1 MKFRIAGLSSHFD
14 IIKKNLLGF
23 KFLQYKGIDFIFYDS
38 FGNTEFN
45 GGRVINSTINQ
56 EQIDFCLKHNF
67 GISATFSNYYI
78 DLNEIEGLKSLS
90 KLNDIHA
97 SVVISNLE
105 LLNYIKQNYSN
116 IKTTQSVISK
126 IELDTDL
133 KCYYQDDPRIYDNID
148 KTEILLDNRCYGC
161 PEFYNHFDLIS
172 KNVLNKEFVKY
183 NHCYLKERL
192 NICNEDYKTSI
203 PRFVNQGFKNFKI
216 PGREYNK
223 INYEDNL
230 KELFNAIKSTSNS
243 ITSKII

>member
-38 FGNTEFN
+38 FGNTKFN
-45 GGRVINSTINQ
+45 GGRFLEYKINQ
-56 EQIDFCLKHNF
+56 EHIDFCLKHNF

-78 DLNEIEGLKSLS
+78 DLSEQQGLKSLEI
-90 KLNDIHA
+90 LNEIHA
-97 SVVISNLE
+97 SIVISNLE
-105 LLNYIKQNYSN
+105 LLNFIKQHYPN

-133 KCYYQDDPRIYDNID
+133 KCYYQDDPRIYDNIN

-161 PEFYNHFDLIS
+161 PEFYNHFDIIS
-172 KNVLNKEFVKY
+172 KNISNKDFFKSKY
-183 NHCYLKERL
+183 NGCYLKERL
-192 NICNEDYKTSI
+192 NIFNEDYKTSI
-203 PRFVNQGFKNFKI
+203 PRFIKQGFKNFKI

-223 INYEDNL
+223 LVYENNL
-230 KELFNAIKSTSNS
+230 KELFNVLQAITR
-243 ITSKII
+243 

>member
-1 MKFRIAGLSSHFD
+1 MKFRIAGLSAHFD

-23 KFLQYKGIDFIFYDS
+23 KFLQYKGLDFIFYDS
-38 FGNTEFN
+38 FGNTNFN
-45 GGRVINSTINQ
+45 GGRVIEQSINQ
-56 EQIDFCLKHNF
+56 EHIDFCLKHNF

-78 DLNEIEGLKSLS
+78 NLNEIEGLKSLEI
-90 KLNDIHA
+90 LDEIHA

-105 LLNYIKQNYSN
+105 LLNYIKQYYPN

-161 PEFYNHFDLIS
+161 PEFYNHFDLIA
-172 KNVLNKEFVKY
+172 KNILNKEFIKY

-203 PRFVNQGFKNFKI
+203 PRFINQGFKNFKI

-223 INYEDNL
+223 LNYENNL
-230 KELFNAIKSTSNS
+230 KELFNVLRE
-243 ITSKII
+243 ITR

>member
-1 MKFRIAGLSSHFD
+1 MKFRIAGLSAHFD

-23 KFLQYKGIDFIFYDS
+23 KFLQYKGLDFIFYDS
-38 FGNTEFN
+38 FGNTNFN
-45 GGRVINSTINQ
+45 GGRVIEHKKQSINQ
-56 EQIDFCLKHNF
+56 EHIDFCLKHKF

-78 DLNEIEGLKSLS
+78 DLSEIEGLKSLEI
-90 KLNDIHA
+90 LNEIHA
-97 SVVISNLE
+97 SVVISNLD
-105 LLNYIKQNYSN
+105 LLNYIKQHYPN

-126 IELDTDL
+126 IDLDTDL

-161 PEFYNHFDLIS
+161 PEFYNHFDLIA
-172 KNVLNKEFVKY
+172 KNILNKEFIKY

-203 PRFVNQGFKNFKI
+203 PRFINQGFKNFKI

-223 INYEDNL
+223 LNYENNL
-230 KELFNAIKSTSNS
+230 KELFNVLRE
-243 ITSKII
+243 ITR

>member
-38 FGNTEFN
+38 FGDTKFN
-45 GGRVINSTINQ
+45 GGRFLEHKINQ
-56 EQIDFCLKHNF
+56 EQIDFCIKHNF

-78 DLNEIEGLKSLS
+78 DLSDSKGLKSLS

-148 KTEILLDNRCYGC
+148 KTEILLDNRCYNC
-161 PEFYNHFDLIS
+161 PEFYNHFDIIS
-172 KNVLNKEFVKY
+172 KNINNKEFFKSKY
-183 NHCYLKERL
+183 NGCYLKERL
-192 NICNEDYKTSI
+192 NIFNENYKTSI
-203 PRFVNQGFKNFKI
+203 PRFINQGFKNFKI

-223 INYEDNL
+223 LNYENNL
-230 KELFNAIKSTSNS
+230 KELFNVLRAITQ
-243 ITSKII
+243 

>member
-38 FGNTEFN
+38 FGNTKFN

-56 EQIDFCLKHNF
+56 EQIDFCIKYNF

-78 DLNEIEGLKSLS
+78 DLSEQQGLESLS

-148 KTEILLDNRCYGC
+148 KTEILLDNKCYGC

-223 INYEDNL
+223 LNYENNL
-230 KELFNAIKSTSNS
+230 KELFNVLRE
-243 ITSKII
+243 ITR

>member
-1 MKFRIAGLSSHFD
+1 MNFRIAGLSSHFD

-23 KFLQYKGIDFIFYDS
+23 KFLQYKGINFIFYDS
-38 FGNTEFN
+38 FGNTKFN

-78 DLNEIEGLKSLS
+78 NLNEIEGLKCLS
-90 KLNDIHA
+90 KLNEIHA
-97 SVVISNLE
+97 SVVISNLD
-105 LLNYIKQNYSN
+105 LLNFIKQNYSN

-223 INYEDNL
+223 LNYENNL
-230 KELFNAIKSTSNS
+230 KELFNVLRE
-243 ITSKII
+243 ITR

>member
-38 FGNTEFN
+38 FGNTKFN

-56 EQIDFCLKHNF
+56 EHIDFCLKHNF

-78 DLNEIEGLKSLS
+78 DLTEQQGLDSLS
-90 KLNDIHA
+90 QLNDIHA
-97 SVVISNLE
+97 SVVISNLD

-223 INYEDNL
+223 LNYENNL
-230 KELFNAIKSTSNS
+230 KELFNVLRE
-243 ITSKII
+243 ITR